1 MLKNNHF
8 LYGILLG
15 SIVGISLFC
24 VESFFI
30 ILSGSRIPLSYL
42 SLTFVIDTLS
52 GSVLG
57 FAAGILTLIVMPWI
71 RAEKEQ
77 RRFDLLVSHLLF
89 LLAFSL
95 GFFFLHG
102 RILAGSKFYEFKG
115 LFSTLC
121 LAVLCLLLSFCFYHL
136 IPKIRD
142 RFFKL
147 YPSCLSEILFLESLA
162 LGYLWLN
169 EHKLVGSQRTTLLIM
184 DGLLIL
190 SLGIGYLLLSFLF
203 SRFSSRRNSVLERS
217 SLTFSLIVL
226 MVGLAGLSLF
236 WSSSYFPLDSYSS
249 PELQVN
255 EGKEENEDRFNIV
268 LISVDTLRASN
279 LSCYGYSLDTSPHID
294 RFAEDALIFTNTV
307 SSSSWTL
314 PAHASLFTGLIPYHH
329 GAHYAEQGAPKE
341 EGEPLHE
348 LDMAGVRSLPSKHIT
363 LAEALN
369 RGGYN
374 NAAFVSNFA
383 ALAKSLGVAQGFDL
397 YIDRERTWVT
407 FWPFYHRIL
416 RTLLKD
422 FGFLQDFVNRTIKPF
437 RSAEEI
443 SSEAIRWLRESRK
456 EPFFLFLNYME
467 PHTPYLPYPPYHQR
481 FMKERVIS
489 MRDPFWDVMSDHRP
503 LKERERDY
511 LMAQYDGEIAYADL
525 HIGRL
530 LDHLKSIDLYDESM
544 IILLSD
550 HGELFGEHDLLRH
563 TSLYEEVLK
572 IPLIVKYPF
581 SEKRGKEKERVG
593 IVDVM
598 PEILSRL
605 KLTLPDF
612 LDGAPFEG
620 RNVNPMAELYV
631 NPYYYKEFGER
642 FGDIQRA
649 KYQGP
654 FKLIASSSQRH
665 ELYHLE
671 EDPREMKNLAGTFP
685 DLQDQILRQIKEGL
699 TGEKPWEDQPEVLDE
714 ETREKLKSLGYLD

>member
-1 MLKNNHF
+1 MLKKSIIF
-8 LYGILLG
+8 RGILLG
-15 SIVGISLFC
+15 LTLGVSLFS

-30 ILSGSRIPLSYL
+30 ILSGSRVPLSYL
-42 SLTFVIDTLS
+42 FLAFVIDTL
-52 GSVLG
+52 GG
-57 FAAGILTLIVMPWI
+57 FALGCVAGILTLIAVTLI
-71 RAEKEQ
+71 RAEEE
-77 RRFDLLVSHLLF
+77 RRCFDLFISLLLL

-115 LFSTLC
+115 LLSTLC
-121 LAVLCLLLSFCFYHL
+121 LAVLCLVLSFCFYYL
-136 IPKIRD
+136 IPKIRN
-142 RFFKL
+142 RFFAQ
-147 YPSCLSEILFLESLA
+147 YPSLLSEILLLESLA

-169 EHKLVGSQRTTLLIM
+169 EHKLAGSQRSTLLLM
-184 DGLLIL
+184 NGLLVL
-190 SLGIGYLLLSFLF
+190 SLGIWYLLLSFLF
-203 SRFSSRRNSVLERS
+203 SRFASRRNNALERS
-217 SLTFSLIVL
+217 TSTFSWIVL
-226 MVGLAGLSLF
+226 LVGLAALSFF
-236 WSSSYFPLDSYSS
+236 WSFSYFPLGSS
-249 PELQVN
+249 EDLEFPLN
-255 EGKEENEDRFNIV
+255 EMEEQSVDRFNVI

-279 LSCYGYSLDTSPHID
+279 LSCYGYSLDTSPYID
-294 RFAEDALIFTNTV
+294 RFAQDALIFTNAV

-329 GAHYAEQGAPKE
+329 GAHYKEHRTPKE
-341 EGEPLHE
+341 DGEPLHE
-348 LDMAGVRSLPSKHIT
+348 LDMVGVQPLSSKHIT
-363 LAEALN
+363 LAESLKEA
-369 RGGYN
+369 GYN
-374 NAAFVSNFA
+374 NVAFVSNFA
-383 ALAKSLGVAQGFDL
+383 ALAKSLGVAQGFDH

-422 FGFLQDFVNRTIKPF
+422 FGFLQDFINRTIKPF

-443 SSEAIRWLRESRK
+443 TNEAIHWLKEGRK

-467 PHTPYLPYPPYHQR
+467 PHTPYLPHPPYHKR
-481 FMKERVIS
+481 FMKERVVS
-489 MRDPFWDVMSDHRP
+489 MRDPFWDVMSNHRP
-503 LKERERDY
+503 LKEKERNY
-511 LMAQYDGEIAYADL
+511 LLAQYDGEIAYADL
-525 HIGRL
+525 NIGRL
-530 LDHLKSIDLYDESM
+530 FNFLKSIDLYDESM

-550 HGELFGEHDLLRH
+550 HGELFGEHNLLRH

-572 IPLIVKYPF
+572 IPLLVKYPF
-581 SEKRGKEKERVG
+581 SEKRGKERERVA

-605 KLTLPDF
+605 RLNPPDF
-612 LDGAPFEG
+612 LDGAPFEE
-620 RNVNPMAELYV
+620 RSVNPLAELYV

-671 EDPREMKNLAGTFP
+671 EDSREMENLADIYP
-685 DLQDQILRQIKEGL
+685 NLQDQILKQIEEDL
-699 TGEKPWEDQPEVLDE
+699 TGGKPREDQAEPLDE
-714 ETREKLKSLGYLD
+714 ETRKKLKSLGYLD